1 MCDGMRLDV
10 LNTSVL
16 HYSVF
21 VSVCVYFSYQ
31 DIVYGEIKRS
41 SLYTAIILALCVKA
55 PVAVWESFAGAVVG
69 ILLFL
74 LAYYISKRQLGLAD
88 VWFSGFAGA
97 FLGIIKWYAAVSI
110 GCMAAFIFFICKR
123 NKRKALPFIPFLSI
137 GACITELTALL
148 YGLNAR

>member
-1 MCDGMRLDV
+1 MRLDV

-97 FLGIIKWYAAVSI
+97 FLGIIKWYAA
-110 GCMAAFIFFICKR
+110 CKR